1 MPDHAL
7 PSIGMVG
14 TGKMGGPM
22 CRRLLAAGY
31 RVSLFGRTP
40 ERLAPLLDAGAD
52 ARSSLA
58 QLASSVDVLLTC
70 LDTVAACEDVAL
82 STAGLVA
89 NARPGT
95 LLIEL
100 STIAPTL
107 AQRVGSAAALRG
119 VLYADAPVSGGP
131 EGAQHGTLAIMVGA
145 SAEAFEHADP
155 VLRILGRTVV
165 HMGGVGCGMQAK
177 LVNQLLTFVHGAAA
191 AEAIALAERIGLD
204 VGRLGEVLG
213 AGFGQ
218 SRMLERTLE
227 RVQRDNYDA
236 GAALVLYAKD
246 LGLLDALGAEAGLQL
261 PMAAAAETI
270 LQGAID
276 AGIGARDIAALRR
289 RYPAGRLTGSD

>member
-1 MPDHAL
+1 
-7 PSIGMVG
+7 
-14 TGKMGGPM
+14 
-22 CRRLLAAGY
+22 
-31 RVSLFGRTP
+31 
-40 ERLAPLLDAGAD
+40 
-52 ARSSLA
+52 
-58 QLASSVDVLLTC
+58 
-70 LDTVAACEDVAL
+70 
-82 STAGLVA
+82 
-89 NARPGT
+89 
-95 LLIEL
+95 
-100 STIAPTL
+100 
-107 AQRVGSAAALRG
+107 
-119 VLYADAPVSGGP
+119 
-131 EGAQHGTLAIMVGA
+131 
-145 SAEAFEHADP
+145 
-155 VLRILGRTVV
+155 
-165 HMGGVGCGMQAK
+165 MGGVGCGMQAK

-276 AGIGARDIAALRR
+276 AGIGARDIAALRL